1 MGNGNTKRN
10 QRGKT
15 VIRPMSKVAMD
26 EIKKH
31 YNIDSSSIGKGAF
44 GKVFKAQSLTDKSFT
59 VAIKMLSKSN
69 MSAKDIKE
77 LGSEVHILNQ
87 LDHPNIVKYYEV
99 YEDKKSLYLVME
111 Y

>member
-1 MGNGNTKRN
+1 
-10 QRGKT
+10 
-15 VIRPMSKVAMD
+15 
-26 EIKKH
+26 
-31 YNIDSSSIGKGAF
+31 
-44 GKVFKAQSLTDKSFT
+44 
-59 VAIKMLSKSN
+59 MLSKSN